1 MTATAE
7 PSQDWLDKV
16 LRYRFGDP
24 LLLRSALTHRS
35 GRGENN
41 ERLEFLG
48 DALLGYLVADALYR
62 QFPDAT
68 EGELTRRRAQL
79 VRRATLADIAK
90 SIGLGDQLNLGSGEL
105 KSGGYRRSSI
115 LADALEALFAA
126 IYLDGGLAPLSEI
139 VDRLFR
145 QRMIDVS
152 VEDLKDAKTRLQE
165 HLQSAG
171 MNLPDYEVVQV
182 VGEAHEQTFKVS
194 CKVRDLDI
202 ERTGTGSSRR
212 RAEQKAAGQLLAALK
227 LQDY

>member
-1 MTATAE
+1 MTVTAE
-7 PSQDWLDKV
+7 PSQEWLDKV
-16 LRYRFGDP
+16 LRYRFSDP
-24 LLLRSALTHRS
+24 LLLKSALTHRS

-79 VRRATLADIAK
+79 VRRATLAEVAK
-90 SIGLGDQLNLGSGEL
+90 SIGLGEQLNLGSGEL

-126 IYLDGGLAPLSEI
+126 VYLDGGLAPLREI

-145 QRMIDVS
+145 QRMLDASI
-152 VEDLKDAKTRLQE
+152 EELKDSKTRLQE
-165 HLQSAG
+165 HLQSSG
-171 MNLPDYEVVQV
+171 MALPGYEVVQV
-182 VGEAHEQTFKVS
+182 IGEAHEQTFKVC
-194 CKVRDLDI
+194 CKVGDLDI

-212 RAEQKAAGQLLAALK
+212 RAEQDAASQLLAALE
-227 LQDY
+227 Q